1 MEYKEDSK
9 LCIVIIPGAGKV
21 KRIVIPKWLPKFII
35 GFTIVISI
43 FFTFYNNKVT
53 AFTNSLQSEN
63 MDKNYIKYELEKK
76 FKV

>member
-43 FFTFYNNKVT
+43 FLLSIITKSQHLPIVFNLKTWTKT
-53 AFTNSLQSEN
+53 
-63 MDKNYIKYELEKK
+63 I
-76 FKV
+76 

>member
-43 FFTFYNNKVT
+43 FFTF
-53 AFTNSLQSEN
+53 L
-63 MDKNYIKYELEKK
+63 
-76 FKV
+76 